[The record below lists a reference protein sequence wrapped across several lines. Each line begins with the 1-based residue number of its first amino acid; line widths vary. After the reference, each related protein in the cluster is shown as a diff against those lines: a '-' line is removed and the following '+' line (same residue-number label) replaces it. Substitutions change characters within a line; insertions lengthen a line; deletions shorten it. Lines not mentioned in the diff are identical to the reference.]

1 MKNKSYYLLSLG
13 CAKNL
18 VDSESMGNLLGTGGY
33 QGVDS
38 PENAEILI
46 VNTCG
51 FIKPAHDESIH
62 ELQNLAENKKKGQ
75 ILIAAGCLT
84 QRYREKIAND
94 VPGLDGII
102 GTRRWMDILDLVKT
116 LRKDP
121 ATPRYHLPE
130 DATIGTDEHGI
141 LRAAVQGSNAYLKIA
156 DGCRRTCSYCAI
168 PTIKGTQISRP
179 VARIVE
185 EAKLLT
191 ENGVKEIILIA
202 QDTTDFGSDLGIK
215 NGLAKLLQELVQH
228 TPATPWFRILY
239 AYPGVVTDQLIQ
251 VMASHHQIL
260 PYLDIPLQH
269 ADPNILKS
277 MRRPSNIDQVYKTIE
292 KLRNAMPDIA
302 LRTTFITGYP
312 GETEVEFQTLLDFI
326 QDIEFDHIGAF
337 TYYQEESTRAFPLG
351 DPVPDEVKKD
361 RLERLMLKQQ
371 DISLKKNQSF
381 IGKTL
386 PVLIEGYNEGISI
399 GRSYRDAPEIDGLVF
414 VEANLKVGELHDI
427 RITDA
432 MVHDLVGI
440 HSNK

>member
-18 VDSESMGNLLGTGGY
+18 VDSDSMGNLLGNAGY
-33 QGVDS
+33 KGLNS

-51 FIKPAHDESIH
+51 FIKPAHDESIQ
-62 ELQNLAENKKKGQ
+62 ELQNLAGKKKKGQ

-84 QRYREKIAND
+84 QRYREKIAEE

-102 GTRRWMDILDLVKT
+102 GTRRWMDILELVQK

-121 ATPRYHLPE
+121 STPRYHLPD

-141 LRAAVQGSNAYLKIA
+141 LRAAIQGSNAYLKIA
-156 DGCRRTCSYCAI
+156 DGCRRTCAYCAI
-168 PTIKGTQISRP
+168 PTIKGTQVSRP
-179 VARIVE
+179 VKRIVE

-191 ENGVKEIILIA
+191 NNGIKEIILIA
-202 QDTTDFGSDLGIK
+202 QDTTDYGSDLGMN
-215 NGLAKLLQELVQH
+215 NGLAKLLKELVTH
-228 TPATPWFRILY
+228 NPAAPWYRILY

-251 VMASHHQIL
+251 VMATHHQIL
-260 PYLDIPLQH
+260 HYLDIPLQH
-269 ADPNILKS
+269 AHPNILKS
-277 MRRPSNIDQVYKTIE
+277 MRRPSNINQVYKTIE

-312 GETEVEFQTLLDFI
+312 GETETEFQTLLDFI
-326 QDIEFDHIGAF
+326 QDIEFDHIGTF
-337 TYYQEESTRAFPLG
+337 TYFQEEGTRAYPLG
-351 DPVPDEVKKD
+351 NPVPEDIKQD

-371 DISLKKNQSF
+371 EISLKKNQSF
-381 IGKTL
+381 IGKSL
-386 PVLIEGYNEGISI
+386 PVLVEGFNEGISV
-399 GRSYRDAPEIDGLVF
+399 GRSYRDAPEIDGMVF
-414 VEANLKVGELHDI
+414 IEGDLKIGEIHDI

-440 HSNK
+440 SAKK